1 VTVSPR
7 FAWPVTSYAIS
18 CPLRLV
24 LDTGVL
30 VAALRSRGG
39 ASWQLV
45 DGALARRFTLV
56 VSVPLA
62 LEYEAVL
69 IREEQRN
76 VHGLSVQE
84 VIEVV
89 NALIRV
95 SEPVQ
100 IRFLWR
106 PLLSDPAD
114 DMVLETAVNGRADGL
129 MTFNE
134 ADFAP
139 AARKFAFNI
148 LRPSEA
154 LRRVR
159 AHPDE

>member
-1 VTVSPR
+1 
-7 FAWPVTSYAIS
+7 
-18 CPLRLV
+18 V
-24 LDTGVL
+24 LDTDVL

-45 DGALARRFTLV
+45 DGALNRRFTLLL
-56 VSVPLA
+56 SVPLA

-69 IREEQRN
+69 IREEHRS

-84 VIEVV
+84 VIELV

-95 SEPVQ
+95 SEPVE

-106 PLLSDPAD
+106 PLLSDPGD

-129 MTFNE
+129 VTFNE
-134 ADFAP
+134 GDFVP
-139 AARKFAFNI
+139 AAGKFAVEI

-154 LRRVR
+154 LRRWR
-159 AHPDE
+159 AQPDE